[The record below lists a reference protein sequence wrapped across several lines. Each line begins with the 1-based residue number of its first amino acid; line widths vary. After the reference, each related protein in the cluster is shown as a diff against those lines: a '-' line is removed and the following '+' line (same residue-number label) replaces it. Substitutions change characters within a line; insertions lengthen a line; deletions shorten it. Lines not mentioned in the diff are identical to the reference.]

1 MARSVGRSL
10 VLVVLALAMA
20 GFGICSLCGGAIG
33 IASLTEGRSSSRDTA
48 WLAFGLSGL
57 GALIAWG
64 CWRGIKA
71 LREPPQPPASE

>member
-10 VLVVLALAMA
+10 LLVVLALAMA

-33 IASLTEGRSSSRDTA
+33 VSSLVEGRTSSRDGA

-57 GALIAWG
+57 GALIAYG
-64 CWRGIKA
+64 CWRGIRA
-71 LREPPQPPASE
+71 LREPR